1 MSIKLII
8 MAFLMISFT
17 VMVFLIGYGEKD
29 TVITTAET
37 TPSTTVKEVDVEIV
51 ENTNTTTESDSTM
64 IKVNNNVIE
73 GNAETVTTND
83 NTTDVEGENND

>member
-1 MSIKLII
+1 MSIKLLII
-8 MAFLMISFT
+8 AFLMISFT
-17 VMVFLIGYGEKD
+17 VMVFLTGCGEKD

-37 TPSTTVKEVDVEIV
+37 TPTTTVKEVDVEIV

-64 IKVNNNVIE
+64 IKVNNNVTE
-73 GNAETVTTND
+73 GNTETVTTND